1 MGFKKFILIIAFLYL
16 LAGILIAYGTPLY
29 EDVSNWQIILK
40 APIYL
45 WDMAKTFITNI

>member
-1 MGFKKFILIIAFLYL
+1 MGFKKLILILVAIYL
-16 LAGILIAYGTPLY
+16 FTGIFIAYVTPLY
-29 EDVSNWQIILK
+29 EDVSNFEIILK